1 MKIVDAT
8 LCNYI
13 VQSRYVESKEE
24 LDKLLKVGSIILVE
38 IAIQYLIFGISQIL
52 KLLVILIVFRCKH
65 MTSTLHSDTINLELQ
80 INRVEQPSLWFMH
93 QYCLNTLIAGNL
105 QCRVTRIKFGVGT
118 LQLCQGDMPF
128 YYLNCIAKVHL
139 REV

>member
-65 MTSTLHSDTINLELQ
+65 ITSTLHSDTITLF
-80 INRVEQPSLWFMH
+80 NR
-93 QYCLNTLIAGNL
+93 I
-105 QCRVTRIKFGVGT
+105 
-118 LQLCQGDMPF
+118 
-128 YYLNCIAKVHL
+128 
-139 REV
+139 

>member
-52 KLLVILIVFRCKH
+52 KLLVILIVFRCK
-65 MTSTLHSDTINLELQ
+65 
-80 INRVEQPSLWFMH
+80 QPAL
-93 QYCLNTLIAGNL
+93 YILIL
-105 QCRVTRIKFGVGT
+105 
-118 LQLCQGDMPF
+118 
-128 YYLNCIAKVHL
+128 
-139 REV
+139 